1 MTILLMTQIKETLNM
16 FMGSIITL
24 VILIFRS

>member
-1 MTILLMTQIKETLNM
+1 MTILMMTQIKETLNM
-16 FMGSIITL
+16 FMGSIIKL

>member
-1 MTILLMTQIKETLNM
+1 MTILMMTQIKETLNM